1 MSVTR
6 VFALHNNYTQ
16 SGQQGICTAASLD
29 WCKKTL
35 KAGRG
40 LKAAS
45 ELMDTHTLNA
55 QMAVIRKL
63 DASGA
68 DQTDRAGLKSVGGDR
83 VIASIDD
90 IIKTAKN
97 TPPHVAIFWTSGHT
111 MGYRYAHHEKEF
123 FDIETGLFRAK
134 LTDDL
139 KKKMEGIIKTYGPV
153 IGMRVVALQS

>member
-6 VFALHNNYTQ
+6 VFALHNNYSQ

-35 KAGRG
+35 RAGRG
-40 LKAAS
+40 IRSAS
-45 ELMDTHTLNA
+45 ELMDTHALNA

-63 DASGA
+63 DASAA
-68 DQTDRAGLKSVGGDR
+68 DQTDRAGLKAVGGDR
-83 VIASIDD
+83 VITSIDD
-90 IIKTAKN
+90 IISTTKN
-97 TPPHVAIFWTSGHT
+97 TAPHVAIFWTAGHT

-134 LTDDL
+134 LTEHL
-139 KKKMEGIIKTYGPV
+139 KAKMTEIITPYGAV
-153 IGMRVVALQS
+153 VGMRVVALS